1 MSFFVVIP
9 ARYDSSR
16 LPGKPLKDIAG
27 KPMIQH
33 VYENARKS
41 SAKDVVVAT
50 DDSRILNCVEKFG
63 GRALLTSKNHT
74 SGTERVQEAV
84 NILNLSLDD
93 IVVNVQGDEPLMPP
107 EAIDRVAIDLNERKN
122 FDIST
127 LCESCNKDIRNPNI
141 VKVVLNVYGEALYF
155 SRAPIPHS
163 EHTEDYLRH
172 IGLYAYRVD
181 ILNKLTAFPAT
192 HYEKLERLEQLRAL
206 AFGIRIY
213 VSVSDFSI
221 PPGIDT
227 PEDLEAVVALLT

>member
-1 MSFFVVIP
+1 
-9 ARYDSSR
+9 
-16 LPGKPLKDIAG
+16 
-27 KPMIQH
+27 
-33 VYENARKS
+33 
-41 SAKDVVVAT
+41 
-50 DDSRILNCVEKFG
+50 
-63 GRALLTSKNHT
+63 
-74 SGTERVQEAV
+74 
-84 NILNLSLDD
+84 
-93 IVVNVQGDEPLMPP
+93 MPP

-127 LCESCNKDIRNPNI
+127 LCESSNKDIGNPNI
-141 VKVVLNVYGEALYF
+141 VKVVLNNYGEALYF

-163 EHTEDYLRH
+163 ENTDDYLRH

-181 ILNKLTAFPAT
+181 ILNKLTAFPVT

-213 VSVSDFSI
+213 VAVSDFNI

>member
-1 MSFFVVIP
+1 MSYFVVIP
-9 ARYDSSR
+9 ARFDSSR

-33 VYENARKS
+33 VYENAGKS

-50 DDSRILNCVEKFG
+50 DDSRILDCVEGFG
-63 GRALLTSKNHT
+63 GRAILTSKNHS
-74 SGTERVQEAV
+74 SGTERVQEAA
-84 NILNLSLDD
+84 NILSLSLND

-107 EAIDRVAIDLNERKN
+107 EAINQVATDLSERRG
-122 FDIST
+122 FDIAT
-127 LCESCNKDIRNPNI
+127 LCESSNKDMENPNI
-141 VKVVLNVYGEALYF
+141 VKVVLNNFGEALYF

-163 EHTEDYLRH
+163 PHSNDYLRH

-181 ILNKLTAFPAT
+181 ILNKLTAFPIA

-206 AFGIRIY
+206 AFGIKIY
-213 VSVSDFSI
+213 VAVSDFSI

-227 PEDLEAVVALLT
+227 PEDLEAIIALVS

>member
-9 ARYDSSR
+9 ARYNSSR

-41 SAKDVVVAT
+41 AAKDVVVAT
-50 DDSRILNCVEKFG
+50 DDSRILDCVEKFG
-63 GRALLTSKNHT
+63 GRALLTSKDHT
-74 SGTERVQEAV
+74 SGTERVQEAA

-107 EAIDRVAIDLNERKN
+107 EAINKVAIDLNERKN
-122 FDIST
+122 FGIST
-127 LCESCNKDIRNPNI
+127 LCESSNKDIGNPNL
-141 VKVVLNVYGEALYF
+141 VKVVLNNFGEALYF

-163 EHTEDYLRH
+163 VHTEDYLRH

-181 ILNKLTAFPAT
+181 ILNKLIAFPVS

-206 AFGIRIY
+206 ALGIRIY
-213 VSVSDFSI
+213 VAVSDFSI
-221 PPGIDT
+221 PPGVDT
-227 PEDLEAVVALLT
+227 PEDLEAIVSLVT

>member
-74 SGTERVQEAV
+74 SGTERVQEAA

-127 LCESCNKDIRNPNI
+127 LCESSNKDIGNPNI
-141 VKVVLNVYGEALYF
+141 VKVVLNNYGEALYSIVVPIFYTYF
-155 SRAPIPHS
+155 SEPHIS
-163 EHTEDYLRH
+163 F
-172 IGLYAYRVD
+172 LY
-181 ILNKLTAFPAT
+181 
-192 HYEKLERLEQLRAL
+192 H
-206 AFGIRIY
+206 
-213 VSVSDFSI
+213 S
-221 PPGIDT
+221 
-227 PEDLEAVVALLT
+227 